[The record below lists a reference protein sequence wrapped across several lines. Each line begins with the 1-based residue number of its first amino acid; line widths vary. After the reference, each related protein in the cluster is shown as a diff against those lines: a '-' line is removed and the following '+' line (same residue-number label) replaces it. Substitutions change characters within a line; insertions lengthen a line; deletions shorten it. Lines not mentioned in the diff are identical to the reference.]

1 MTIPGSDAGPT
12 PPLEGL
18 QVLRSPEQVA
28 LHLPLAGPTSR
39 ILAYAIDL
47 VLVVA
52 IEIALLTTV
61 LLGTPLAEQIGSSLS
76 ELGKNLDKPGP
87 ESSQALLVM
96 LAALIVVQLVI
107 EWGYFTFFELAMG
120 GRSPG
125 KRVMGL
131 RVMRD
136 GGLPLT
142 LRESLV
148 RNVLRCVDMLPSN
161 YVLGLV
167 SMIVSSEGKRLGDIA
182 AGTVVVRIDRIPRPR
197 ELPEVE
203 GGERGAFRFDHA
215 QIARLGELEGRLLR
229 QTLRRIEDLGE
240 PAASQ
245 LLERA
250 VEALRA
256 RLEYGP
262 VAADERR
269 AFLRALLYELRRR

>member
-1 MTIPGSDAGPT
+1 MTIPGSDADRTPT
-12 PPLEGL
+12 PEGL

-47 VLVVA
+47 ALILAIEVVLLITVLV
-52 IEIALLTTV
+52 
-61 LLGTPLAEQIGSSLS
+61 GSPLVTKFAESIT
-76 ELGKNLDKPGP
+76 ELGENLDKPGP
-87 ESSQALLVM
+87 QSSQALLVV
-96 LAALIVVQLVI
+96 LAGLILVQLLI

-136 GGLPLT
+136 GGLPIT
-142 LRESLV
+142 LRESLI
-148 RNVLRCVDMLPSN
+148 RNVLRSVDMLPSN

-167 SMIVSSEGKRLGDIA
+167 SMIVSSESKRLGDIA

-197 ELPEVE
+197 ELPEVDA
-203 GGERGAFRFDHA
+203 GERGAFRFDHA
-215 QIARLGELEGRLLR
+215 QVARLGELESRLLR

-262 VAADERR
+262 VAPDERR
-269 AFLRALLYELRRR
+269 AFLHALLHELRRR

>member
-1 MTIPGSDAGPT
+1 MTIPGPDAEERSA
-12 PPLEGL
+12 LEGL

-47 VLVVA
+47 MLIWLAEIVLLVVV
-52 IEIALLTTV
+52 V
-61 LLGTPLAEQIGSSLS
+61 LATPLAERVGKALS
-76 ELGKNLDKPGP
+76 DFGQELGKNGP
-87 ESSQALLVM
+87 VASQALLVM
-96 LAALIVVQLVI
+96 LAALILVQLVV
-107 EWGYFTFFELAMG
+107 ELGYFTFFELATG

-148 RNVLRCVDMLPSN
+148 RNLLRCVDMLPSN

-167 SMIVSSEGKRLGDIA
+167 SMVMSSEGKRLGDIA

-203 GGERGAFRFDHA
+203 PEERGSFRFDLA
-215 QIARLGELEGRLLR
+215 QMARLGEPEGRLVR

-240 PAASQ
+240 PAAAQ

-250 VEALRA
+250 VEALRV
-256 RLEYGP
+256 RLAYGP
-262 VAADERR
+262 VAPDERR
-269 AFLRALLYELRRR
+269 AFLRALLHELRRR